1 MNETLLY
8 IILGVLY
15 LVFTLLGRAAK
26 KKQQEQKKQE
36 PWSLEDVLGDFP
48 SSSQEQPHSS
58 APPPTPKPEP
68 IPVPFNWSDEF
79 RPSGSMESQIYPP
92 LHPKL
97 QDCPRSGKRIRPR
110 LKQYIRTYQDGVGQL
125 HQRRAPFRGSS
136 RIHHRRRQQFC
147 LVKYSPNLR
156 SPQTLCKASPV
167 RALSSDTIA
176 GPVTRQIGGFW

>member
-79 RPSGSMESQIYPP
+79 RPSGSMESQNIPSTASKTTGLP
-92 LHPKL
+92 SIRQAKPAQTEPIHP
-97 QDCPRSGKRIRPR
+97 DIP
-110 LKQYIRTYQDGVGQL
+110 
-125 HQRRAPFRGSS
+125 
-136 RIHHRRRQQFC
+136 RRRRTATPAARAISRQ
-147 LVKYSPNLR
+147 LKNS
-156 SPQTLCKASPV
+156 SSAQTAILLSEILAQPKGV
-167 RALSSDTIA
+167 RRPFAKRL
-176 GPVTRQIGGFW
+176 P